1 MPLGLTVGLLVG
13 EEGGDGVLVCEAV
26 ILGEDVLLGVEAGEP
41 VSEEVILGED
51 VLLAVY
57 VEEPVAEGVVL
68 HVCDAETDSEE
79 VGVND

>member
-1 MPLGLTVGLLVG
+1 M
-13 EEGGDGVLVCEAV
+13 
-26 ILGEDVLLGVEAGEP
+26 ILGEDVLLLVEAGEP

-51 VLLAVY
+51 VLLL
-57 VEEPVAEGVVL
+57 VEAGEPVSEGVIL